1 MGGQGYV
8 FGRGNQQLSQNVLRL
23 LEKDDITIIATEG
36 KLKGLGDND
45 LLIYTLDDEVD
56 KKLSGYYRVV
66 IGYGRYLV
74 HRASNG
80 RD

>member
-56 KKLSGYYRVV
+56 KSFLDT
-66 IGYGRYLV
+66 IGLLLAMV
-74 HRASNG
+74 
-80 RD
+80 DT